1 MTEPDHKTPNSLLT
15 ARRQELNLDIKTVA
29 DELQLSVAT
38 IRALESGDYEGLP
51 VRVFVRGYINSYSR
65 LLGVDPEPILETL
78 ESHGER
84 EENKD
89 GQPIVGNTRQLRLIR
104 YFGTFAV
111 AVFVVSLIFWDSF
124 FDTKVVQKGSVSE
137 QPPVESV
144 AKPREEASA
153 RTDPPAVEFI
163 EIDLQE
169 ALMATPLSSTSAD
182 DVEDQE
188 SPSFSES
195 LISSPRDER
204 SYEPRSTDLDSAE
217 KASLTDVSVIPTLA
231 VPGSD
236 EGGLSSATKGTE
248 VTILVRSSRRCW
260 ARIVDGAGKHLLER
274 ELPPG
279 YERSL
284 RGVLPFRVRLGN
296 AEHVTLLIDGT
307 TIRAVDY
314 MRDSGT
320 AKFEIFS
327 ADKIILQ

>member
-124 FDTKVVQKGSVSE
+124 LIPKSYG
-137 QPPVESV
+137 
-144 AKPREEASA
+144 REVFPNSH
-153 RTDPPAVEFI
+153 PWSP
-163 EIDLQE
+163 LQ
-169 ALMATPLSSTSAD
+169 
-182 DVEDQE
+182 
-188 SPSFSES
+188 
-195 LISSPRDER
+195 
-204 SYEPRSTDLDSAE
+204 
-217 KASLTDVSVIPTLA
+217 
-231 VPGSD
+231 
-236 EGGLSSATKGTE
+236 
-248 VTILVRSSRRCW
+248 SR
-260 ARIVDGAGKHLLER
+260 GKR
-274 ELPPG
+274 LPPG
-279 YERSL
+279 QIRQQLNLLRLTCRRLLWHLHFRPQVMTMWKNRGRQASVNRS
-284 RGVLPFRVRLGN
+284 
-296 AEHVTLLIDGT
+296 
-307 TIRAVDY
+307 
-314 MRDSGT
+314 
-320 AKFEIFS
+320 
-327 ADKIILQ
+327 